1 MPRSAINPTPIPTPI
16 PTTVIGGFLGAGKTT
31 LVNHLLAQAQ
41 GRRIAVLV
49 NDFGTIAIDADL
61 IVSTDGAVMSLANGC
76 VCCAIGDD
84 LMRALSLVL
93 DRPDRPDH
101 LIIEASGVGDPDRIA
116 DIARAEPD
124 LHLNAI
130 LTIADAD
137 AILDHKTDSRIAR
150 DIIHQLKVADL
161 IMLNKA
167 DLVDDLEP
175 VKAWLTTLVAPTPVL
190 IADHARVPVDILLG
204 PIDPIRT
211 TARIRPHHNHG
222 STYASWAGQ
231 VAGRPSRLALA
242 AMLARV
248 PASVLRLKGFVALD
262 DGTCV
267 SVQIAGKRRDMRPHK
282 SATDANPPLTL
293 TAIGLAQGFD
303 PQVLDHIFA
312 SAGDIDAAD
321 QLTATNE
328 PKKVPRRN
336 WSE

>member
-1 MPRSAINPTPIPTPI
+1 LPRSAINPPPI

-93 DRPDRPDH
+93 DRADRPDH

-137 AILDHKTDSRIAR
+137 AILDHKADGRIAR

-161 IMLNKA
+161 IILNKA
-167 DLVDDLEP
+167 DLVTDLAP
-175 VKAWLTTLVAPTPVL
+175 VRAWIEDLVAPAPVL
-190 IADHARVPVDILLG
+190 VTNHARVPVEILLG
-204 PIDPIRT
+204 PIDPIRHT
-211 TARIRPHHNHG
+211 TKFGPHHSHG
-222 STYASWAGQ
+222 ATYASWTGQ
-231 VAGRPSRLALA
+231 AAGRPSRRALT

-248 PASVLRLKGFVALD
+248 PQWVLRLKGFVALD
-262 DGTCV
+262 DGTWA
-267 SVQIAGKRRDMRPHK
+267 SVQIAGKRRDIRTHRELAEAGP
-282 SATDANPPLTL
+282 ALTL
-293 TAIGLAQGFD
+293 TAIGLAQDFE
-303 PQVLDHIFA
+303 PQVLDHIFTG
-312 SAGDIDAAD
+312 AGDVAGDVDGAD
-321 QLTATNE
+321 QIPATNE
-328 PKKVPRRN
+328 PKRC
-336 WSE
+336 